1 MNNKYSKVL
10 IAVLI
15 ICIAIVAGVYIGLRS
30 AGNTENGEV
39 ATGNQT
45 TPKNNQFA
53 WGVNTSI
60 YQVDGYV
67 EETAQRQIDIIKKLG
82 VNTVRMT
89 YERSI
94 ELEPFS
100 INYYSDK
107 YNDDFVDRLNSAD
120 IDIAMIIDG
129 DIIGTA
135 ESEIDQEK
143 EGYKLGQHVASRY
156 KGKVKYYQIGNE
168 ITGTTVKPSDPE
180 FKGETFEGELGLSY
194 SVSRYK
200 SALGWLKGM
209 SKAIRESD
217 PDAQIV
223 VSGHWVLYDVIEK
236 MIDEGLDFDILGWA
250 WYSEDGLDITKRD
263 HQGQDINLFETLNSF
278 GKKVWVIESNQ
289 HRGSY
294 GDGDSAKGELE
305 QSEFIRNFIDYNYQ
319 KKLFIGYFVYTLF
332 DNPAFADKQDGQD
345 AHWGLVAVSESA
357 TGSPIFTE
365 KKAFGTYQK
374 IISDYLS
381 K

>member
-10 IAVLI
+10 IAVFV
-15 ICIAIVAGVYIGLRS
+15 ICVAIVAGVYVGLRRS
-30 AGNTENGEV
+30 ADDTKDSEV
-39 ATGNQT
+39 AA
-45 TPKNNQFA
+45 TPKNNQFT

-60 YQVDGYV
+60 YQTDGYTK
-67 EETAQRQIDIIKKLG
+67 ETAQKQIDIIKKLG
-82 VNTVRMT
+82 VNTVRVT

-94 ELEPFS
+94 ELKPFS
-100 INYYSDK
+100 INYSDK
-107 YNDDFVDRLNSAD
+107 HNDDFINRLNSAGLN
-120 IDIAMIIDG
+120 IVLIIDG

-135 ESEIDQEK
+135 GSEIDQEK

-180 FKGETFEGELGLSY
+180 FEGETFEGKLGLSY
-194 SVSRYK
+194 STSRYE

-209 SKAIRESD
+209 SRAIREYD

-236 MIDEGLDFDILGWA
+236 MMDEGLDFDILGWA

-263 HQGQDINLFETLNSF
+263 HQGQNINLFEILNSF

-294 GDGDSAKGELE
+294 GDGDLSKGELE
-305 QSEFIRNFIDYNYQ
+305 QSEFIRDFLSYNYE
-319 KKLFIGYFVYTLF
+319 KKLFTGYFVYTLF
-332 DNPAFADKQDGQD
+332 DNPAFADKQNGQD
-345 AHWGLVAVSESA
+345 AHWGLVAVSKSA
-357 TGSPIFTE
+357 TGSPIFTK

-374 IISDYLS
+374 LIGNYSS
-381 K
+381 E